1 MSEPL
6 IACPAVL
13 ALELVPGEAPDRL
26 ELTRDEAQALAALM
40 ADDLRVL
47 LPGIEASRFAVAGA
61 LFDGVELLRP
71 GFPVFA
77 TLEELARRIPR
88 VTDQGGVVAF
98 GTHEGHMPAQPLVPD
113 PRYADGPMRLMPWM
127 LLAPAELAGEL
138 TQAMETALVGKGEAG
153 SLTADFLMRTLGIR
167 LEHARYLSRDDVLAL
182 TCVQYEHVNLAPL
195 WTMLE
200 AALLTPYR
208 DETAMGSR
216 GLPLRYAEGRVSVPG
231 IASWFARDGIQRDN
245 PAHELAGTLF
255 ELRQYA
261 ALLAAHHVPLHLEGD
276 PASSAGY
283 LVEALAEADPAQP
296 APRLYAHEA
305 AGLGMAAITVA
316 QPIPGK
322 ARVLAHGYPLEPN
335 ALAPLLDALAS
346 RFGTD
351 RELHALGRMLLD
363 ERGALTAPAPSLH

>member
-26 ELTRDEAQALAALM
+26 ELTRDEAQELAALM
-40 ADDLRVL
+40 AQDLKDL
-47 LPGIEASRFAVAGA
+47 LPGVEASRFAVAGA

-71 GFPVFA
+71 GFPVYA
-77 TLEELARRIPR
+77 TLDELARRIPR
-88 VTDQGGVVAF
+88 VTTQGGVVAF

-113 PRYADGPMRLMPWM
+113 PRYAGGPMRLVPWM
-127 LLAPAELAGEL
+127 LLAPAELADDL
-138 TQAMETALVGKGEAG
+138 AQAMERELAAKGEAG

-167 LEHARYLSRDDVLAL
+167 LEHARYLTRDDLLAL

-208 DETAMGSR
+208 DETALGSR
-216 GLPLRYAEGRVSVPG
+216 GLPLRYSEGRVSVPG
-231 IASWFARDGIQRDN
+231 IAGWFAREGTQGQN
-245 PAHELAGTLF
+245 PTHELAGTLF

-296 APRLYAHEA
+296 APQLYAHEA

-316 QPIPGK
+316 QPVPGK

-335 ALAPLLDALAS
+335 ALAPLLDALAT
-346 RFGTD
+346 RYGTD
-351 RELHALGRMLLD
+351 AELHTLGRMLLD
-363 ERGALTAPAPSLH
+363 DTGALTAPAPALH